1 VKLHL
6 TTGAG
11 QYLFSGH
18 GSGYVVVNGVR
29 YEKSVLVTPTSVAEW
44 AVDGLE
50 MLSAA
55 DFEPVLAS
63 QPDVLILGT
72 GTTTRFPARE
82 LTLALAS
89 AGVGLEVMNNGAACR
104 TYNIVA
110 AEGRRVA
117 AAILLIGK

>member
-6 TTGAG
+6 TTGEG
-11 QYLFSGH
+11 QHRFSGH
-18 GSGYVVVNGVR
+18 GYGYVAVNGVR
-29 YEKSVLVTPTSVAEW
+29 YERSVLVTPTSVTAW

-50 MLSAA
+50 TLSTS
-55 DFEPVLAS
+55 DFEPVLAL

-72 GTTTRFPARE
+72 GSTTRFAARE

-89 AGVGLEVMNNGAACR
+89 AGVGLEVMDNGAACR

>member
-6 TTGAG
+6 TTGEG

-18 GSGYVVVNGVR
+18 GSGYVTVNGVR
-29 YEKSVLVTPTSVAEW
+29 YERSVLVTPKSISEWSVAAFET
-44 AVDGLE
+44 
-50 MLSAA
+50 LSAT
-55 DFEPVLAS
+55 DFEPVLAL

-72 GTTTRFPARE
+72 GHATRFPARE
-82 LTLALAS
+82 LTRALAD
-89 AGVGLEVMNNGAACR
+89 AGVGLEAMDNGAACR

-117 AAILLIGK
+117 AAILISK

>member
-6 TTGAG
+6 TTGEG

-18 GSGYVVVNGVR
+18 GSGYVAVNGVR
-29 YEKSVLVTPTSVAEW
+29 YERSVLVTPTSVAEW
-44 AVDGLE
+44 AVDDLE
-50 MLSAA
+50 TLSAA
-55 DFEPVLAS
+55 HFEPVLAS

-72 GTTTRFPARE
+72 GSTMRFPARE

-89 AGVGLEVMNNGAACR
+89 AGIGLEVMDNGAACR

-110 AEGRRVA
+110 SEGRRVA